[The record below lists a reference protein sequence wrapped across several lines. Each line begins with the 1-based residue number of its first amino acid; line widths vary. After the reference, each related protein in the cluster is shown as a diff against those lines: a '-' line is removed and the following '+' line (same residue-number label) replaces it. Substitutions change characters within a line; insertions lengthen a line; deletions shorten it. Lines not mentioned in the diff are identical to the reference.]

1 MIVTNFNK
9 KIKWILFLWSI
20 SLNNF
25 LIAKNN
31 IDELVSKCYSIE
43 FQQIID
49 SKKFGYSEFILH
61 IKNSK
66 RVRKLYL
73 YLPVCKK
80 LLYLKLALV
89 SLRFLLYL

>member
-25 LIAKNN
+25 NN

-49 SKKFGYSEFILH
+49 GKKFGYSEFILH

>member
-66 RVRKLYL
+66 RIRKL

-80 LLYLKLALV
+80 LLYLKLALL

>member
-49 SKKFGYSEFILH
+49 GKKFGYSEFILH

>member
-49 SKKFGYSEFILH
+49 GKKFGYSELILH

-66 RVRKLYL
+66 RIRKLYL

-80 LLYLKLALV
+80 LLYLKLALL

>member
-49 SKKFGYSEFILH
+49 GKKFGYSEFILH

-66 RVRKLYL
+66 RIRKFYL

-80 LLYLKLALV
+80 LPYLKIALV
-89 SLRFLLYL
+89 NLRFLLYL

>member
-31 IDELVSKCYSIE
+31 IDELVSKCYSIK

-49 SKKFGYSEFILH
+49 GKKFGYSEFILH

-66 RVRKLYL
+66 RIRKLYL
-73 YLPVCKK
+73 YLPVCKS
-80 LLYLKLALV
+80 Y
-89 SLRFLLYL
+89 YT